1 MNKDINHLYK
11 RLLIA
16 TIVCMIVFVGGSCAF
31 MYFVHPTSPI
41 MATEAAVG
49 MQDTN
54 GAGKTDIA
62 SNTGTNA
69 SKNAAPV
76 GNTGDIKTLS
86 PSTESPVGASA
97 GELKLGVSAS
107 DSDYIWIPVEPGVS
121 SSDIVLENH
130 YMDRQLWVAIYSG
143 NPEYYEENTVTGNLS
158 RIISAEAVDDDN
170 RLILKF
176 MMDRVYEYDTI
187 FENGVLYIKPQF
199 PKEAYDRI
207 VVIDPAG
214 YVPDEMKVE
223 NSMTPAAI
231 CLDIARRLASQLEEM
246 GIRVYMTSV
255 DERVASDKDSLT
267 LASNV
272 KPDMY
277 IRIETAY
284 NEDSLVYGTS
294 TVYNGNYF
302 IPGFGSVELA
312 DLMEA
317 YVTTSIGGKAEGLVP
332 ATENDGVINGSTVPA
347 AAIRVGYYTNA
358 QENVLLN
365 REDYRTKI
373 ADGLKEAVME
383 AYGE

>member
-1 MNKDINHLYK
+1 MNIDINYLYK

-16 TIVCMIVFVGGSCAF
+16 TIVCMTVFIGGSCAF

-41 MATEAAVG
+41 MAAEAAG
-49 MQDTN
+49 TSQETA
-54 GAGKTDIA
+54 GAGISSAA
-62 SNTGTNA
+62 SNTGANTL
-69 SKNAAPV
+69 KNPAPV
-76 GNTGDIKTLS
+76 GSTGDIKSMS
-86 PSTESPVGASA
+86 PSTESLVGASA
-97 GELKLGVSAS
+97 GELKLGVSAN
-107 DSDYIWIPVEPGVS
+107 DSDYIWIPVAPGVG

-143 NPEYYEENTVTGNLS
+143 NTDYYEENTVTGNLS
-158 RIISAEAVDDDN
+158 RIISAEAVEDGN

-255 DERVASDKDSLT
+255 DERVASDKDSLM

-284 NEDSLVYGTS
+284 NEDSMVYGTS

-317 YVTTSIGGKAEGLVP
+317 YVTTSIGGKAEGLIP

-347 AAIRVGYYTNA
+347 ATIRVGYYTNA

-373 ADGLKEAVME
+373 ADGLRDAVME

>member
-1 MNKDINHLYK
+1 
-11 RLLIA
+11 
-16 TIVCMIVFVGGSCAF
+16 
-31 MYFVHPTSPI
+31 MYFVHPASLI
-41 MATEAAVG
+41 MAAEASGNSQGSA
-49 MQDTN
+49 
-54 GAGKTDIA
+54 GAGKATIA
-62 SNTGTNA
+62 PNTGANA
-69 SKNAAPV
+69 SKSADPV
-76 GNTGDIKTLS
+76 GNSGDIKTMS
-86 PSTESPVGASA
+86 PSTESHVGAS
-97 GELKLGVSAS
+97 GGKLKLGVSAS
-107 DSDYIWIPVEPGVS
+107 DSDYIWIPVEPGIS

-158 RIISAEAVDDDN
+158 RIISAEAVEDEN

-214 YVPDEMKVE
+214 YVPDEMKME

-255 DERVASDKDSLT
+255 DERVASDENSLT

-284 NEDSLVYGTS
+284 NEDSQVYGTS

-373 ADGLKEAVME
+373 ADGLKDAVME